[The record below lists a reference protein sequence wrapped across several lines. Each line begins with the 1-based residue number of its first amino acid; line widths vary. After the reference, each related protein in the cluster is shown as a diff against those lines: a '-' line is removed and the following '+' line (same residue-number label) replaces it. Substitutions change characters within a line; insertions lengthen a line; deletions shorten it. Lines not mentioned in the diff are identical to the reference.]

1 LERQTSYTLEQKLK
15 SFQRDASLEAQQLK
29 LKLQV
34 EQEKNLE
41 LEKLLNSLSDA
52 DSTLLQIQNSVLTS
66 KLNGLEKDYEELKGK
81 LFEDFSN
88 KASHI
93 NSLAET
99 NQVLE
104 EELKSFQE
112 LSLSKNKAQSQK
124 VFDLEE
130 MVRQVAKRNEEL
142 LDQIARQAESFEEEI
157 DHLRHDLETSQS
169 SLEIKKK
176 DLIRTSEKLSEERSL
191 NEKLRIDL
199 SDLEEK
205 LRTMENENDQL
216 LKDIS
221 TREKKIKSLSQD
233 LNTMNEDIQDTK
245 DHEIEKLSREVL
257 ILTKSLKS
265 SKENILT
272 LTSSKD
278 ELQDKISELRAEMQK
293 KGDQAEKDKKS
304 LNDSNFLLKQ
314 KIEQLEKSFE
324 TKEENLRKAK
334 DEIIQDL
341 QDRLLALKQE
351 KVDLENTLQELQDQI
366 QVSRV
371 SFGNEVSLNDELAQL
386 RESYNSRCSTPRNMT
401 LEMKKSEKLH
411 GEMSE
416 KELQI
421 QILKAENN
429 SLKNQMEN
437 LVPTLLSKH
446 PEHQTLLA
454 EKKRLESEFALA
466 KECWANENSNL
477 RNLIEET
484 EAIAINANLRYAQ
497 AATDRDLYYKMFLDF
512 KKNNT
517 KKSWFKKNK

>member
-1 LERQTSYTLEQKLK
+1 
-15 SFQRDASLEAQQLK
+15 
-29 LKLQV
+29 
-34 EQEKNLE
+34 
-41 LEKLLNSLSDA
+41 
-52 DSTLLQIQNSVLTS
+52 
-66 KLNGLEKDYEELKGK
+66 
-81 LFEDFSN
+81 
-88 KASHI
+88 
-93 NSLAET
+93 
-99 NQVLE
+99 
-104 EELKSFQE
+104 
-112 LSLSKNKAQSQK
+112 
-124 VFDLEE
+124 
-130 MVRQVAKRNEEL
+130 
-142 LDQIARQAESFEEEI
+142 
-157 DHLRHDLETSQS
+157 
-169 SLEIKKK
+169 
-176 DLIRTSEKLSEERSL
+176 
-191 NEKLRIDL
+191 
-199 SDLEEK
+199 
-205 LRTMENENDQL
+205 MENENDQL